1 MSLSETTLS
10 AKPTS
15 SERPGRIPKTMGYFA
30 AFVVLGLVTA
40 SLGPT
45 LRGLAEHTQTHLSE
59 ISFLFTSKSLGFL
72 LGSFLAGRLYDR
84 VPGHPVMATVL
95 IAMAVMLAL
104 VPLMSMLW
112 LLTFILLFLGMAEG
126 ALDLGGNTLLVW
138 VHRRQV
144 GPFMNGLHF
153 FFGIGAFLS
162 PIIVA
167 QAVLKSGDITWG
179 YWVIA
184 LLALPVAV
192 WLLRLPS
199 PAAQTTAKDSPAE
212 QVDYWLVIL
221 MAFFFFLFVGAEISF
236 GGWISTY
243 AVALDLTSETI
254 AAYLTSAFWGA
265 LTAGRLLAIPLTIRF
280 RPRYILL
287 GDLVGGLVSMGILLL
302 WPTSLA
308 LTWLATI
315 GMGLAMA
322 SIFPTVISM
331 AERRMTVTGRI
342 TGWFYVGISVG
353 GMVVPWLIGQFFE
366 SIGPQVLTLIIIVDL
381 ILAVGVYFVMISV
394 STRTMMGNMSD

>member
-1 MSLSETTLS
+1 
-10 AKPTS
+10 
-15 SERPGRIPKTMGYFA
+15 
-30 AFVVLGLVTA
+30 
-40 SLGPT
+40 
-45 LRGLAEHTQTHLSE
+45 
-59 ISFLFTSKSLGFL
+59 
-72 LGSFLAGRLYDR
+72 
-84 VPGHPVMATVL
+84 
-95 IAMAVMLAL
+95 VMLAL

-265 LTAGRLLAIPLTIRF
+265 LTAGRLLAIPLAIRF

-381 ILAVGVYFVMISV
+381 ILAIGVYFVMISV